1 MGSECKCLVVWTFFS
16 TTLLGNWDEDWPFP
30 VATAI
35 SKFPV
40 QICWHIECCTLTESS
55 RILNYSA
62 GISLPPLALL
72 AAVLPKVHLTSHSW
86 MSGSR
91 WMTTPLWLSG
101 SLRSFLYSSSVYS
114 CSSWSL
120 LLLLGLYHFCPLL
133 CPSLHEM
140 LLCNLLQATFHA
152 KMGTIKISHAL
163 GQKLKKKKRSPL
175 KSEYLR
181 VN

>member
-1 MGSECKCLVVWTFFS
+1 MKIDLF
-16 TTLLGNWDEDWPFP
+16 LWPLHSPNFQYRF
-30 VATAI
+30 AD
-35 SKFPV
+35 
-40 QICWHIECCTLTESS
+40 IECCTLTESS
-55 RILNYSA
+55 SILNYSA

-114 CSSWSL
+114 CSPWSL

-133 CPSLHEM
+133 CPSLHK
-140 LLCNLLQATFHA
+140 ATFHA

-163 GQKLKKKKRSPL
+163 GQKIKKKKKKKIPFEEWIL
-175 KSEYLR
+175 KG
-181 VN
+181 